1 MSSIPAGTYVI
12 DPSHTEVG
20 FSVRH
25 AGISKVRGKFEK
37 FEGQIVVAENVAESS
52 ATVTIDASSIN
63 TGDANRDGHLRSADF
78 WDAENKPTWTFVTG
92 GLEGDGEEFSL
103 KGDLT
108 INGVTKPVALDVE
121 YNGAVTDPFGSKRIG
136 FSANT
141 EISRKEFGLTWNAA
155 LEAGGVLVGDK
166 VKILLEVEAT
176 PKAEEAAEAADAEAN
191 VNA

>member
-20 FSVRH
+20 FTVRH

-37 FEGQIVVAENVAESS
+37 FEGQIVVAENFAESTS
-52 ATVTIDASSIN
+52 VVTIDASSIN

-78 WDAENKPTWTFVTG
+78 WDAENKPTWTFATTG
-92 GLEGDGEEFSL
+92 VEGEGEEFTL

-108 INGVTKPVALDVE
+108 INGVTKPVALDAE
-121 YNGAVTDPFGSKRIG
+121 FNGSVVDAFGSPRIG
-136 FSANT
+136 FSAAT

-155 LEAGGVLVGDK
+155 METGGFLVGDK
-166 VKILLEVEAT
+166 VRILLEIEAT
-176 PKAEEAAEAADAEAN
+176 PEQADAEAS
-191 VNA
+191 AEAETQA